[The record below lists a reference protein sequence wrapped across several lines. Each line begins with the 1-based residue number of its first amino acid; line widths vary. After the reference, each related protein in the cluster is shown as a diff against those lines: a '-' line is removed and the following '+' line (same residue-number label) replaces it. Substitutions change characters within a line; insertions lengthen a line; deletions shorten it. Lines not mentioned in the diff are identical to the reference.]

1 MRDERLP
8 GTADEPRDPWK
19 ALMARRPPWYREMT
33 TPWGVMGYNVHD
45 VYVGQALHVYGEY
58 SPIERR
64 FLQSLLRPGDVV
76 VEVGANIGALTL
88 PMAAAVSPGGRVL
101 AFEPQRH
108 VFDLLNG
115 TIAHNAS
122 PVPLGLILPQRA
134 AVGATT
140 GTARIPVVSPDDL
153 NNFGG
158 VRLNAD
164 SDEDEEVP
172 LVTID
177 SLQLEAVRL
186 IKADCEGMEVD
197 VVQGATQTIAR
208 CRPILY
214 LEDDRDDQSEALHQL
229 VRGMGYRL
237 ARHKPPHF
245 DADNHRR
252 VPFPTSQ
259 LGCHECPRFV
269 VSQNL
274 LAVPEEWPKQAWE
287 PQA

>member
-1 MRDERLP
+1 
-8 GTADEPRDPWK
+8 
-19 ALMARRPPWYREMT
+19 MANRPAWYREMT
-33 TPWGVMGYNVHD
+33 TPWGVMAYNVHD

-58 SPIERR
+58 SPMERR

-88 PMAAAVSPGGRVL
+88 PMAAAVSPGGQVI

-108 VFDLLNG
+108 VYDLLATNRS
-115 TIAHNAS
+115 HNAS
-122 PVPLGLILPQRA
+122 PIPLGLILARQE
-134 AVGATT
+134 AVGASI

-164 SDEDEEVP
+164 CDQDEEVP

-177 SLQLEAVRL
+177 ALHLEAVRL

-229 VRGMGYRL
+229 VLGMGYRL

-245 DADNHRR
+245 DPDNHRR

-259 LGCHECPRFV
+259 IGCNECHRFV

-274 LAVPEEWPKQAWE
+274 LAVPQEWPKQPWE